1 MPPPFPF
8 LEWSKLMAFGNIFDP
23 VKYSIK
29 ENEYLREVLG
39 QPTIVALRS
48 KPADV
53 NVAAVRP
60 VLERIQ
66 ELVDLEKH
74 ANLEWCGVDA
84 LKKSITIYLEQAE
97 KWSLDKRRGRPRY
110 PSMHTFDSRGVAHR
124 SGPGSDQGQVRT
136 YFEGDKRIKFEVQLI
151 ADNVEE
157 YRPEWFEADK
167 PKNGLILDKDKNR
180 IECSVCG
187 HTETYRPDSRG
198 SYNVARGRM
207 SKHLRNA
214 KDEVQAHREIHTNE
228 FGS

>member
-1 MPPPFPF
+1 M
-8 LEWSKLMAFGNIFDP
+8 NIFDP
-23 VKYSIK
+23 VKFSIE
-29 ENEYLREVLG
+29 ENNYLKEVLG

-53 NVAAVRP
+53 NVAAVKPLLDR
-60 VLERIQ
+60 VQ
-66 ELVDLEKH
+66 ELVELEKH
-74 ANLEWCGVDA
+74 AGLTWCGVDA
-84 LKKSITIYLEQAE
+84 IKTSIDIYLTQAE
-97 KWSLDKRRGRPRY
+97 RWETDRRRGRPRF
-110 PSMHTFDSRGVAHR
+110 PTMHTFDSRGVPHR

-136 YFEGDKRIKFEVQLI
+136 YFEGTERKKFEIQLI
-151 ADNVEE
+151 PDNIED
-157 YRPEWFEADK
+157 YKPEWFEADK

-187 HTETYRPDSRG
+187 HTETFRPDSRG

-214 KDEVQAHREIHTNE
+214 KDEVAAHREIHTNE